1 VRTKLLILV
10 ILLPAFEM
18 MATEYIGAS
27 VGLNLRPSVP
37 SSQAFLTF
45 LSSSRQLGGVND
57 KACKMQAAR
66 SAGRLCDACST
77 QLLYIFKNG
86 FCTTTKLPSTRR
98 ELWSRSIG
106 HPVQDRHFSH
116 RTLSRQHAAPTE
128 DVSLLESSTHPV
140 DMEAIVHQ
148 ARQTFGETLPL
159 NFLSSEEYSIYE
171 RLYGP
176 PSEITPPEDVRV
188 LQELVA
194 RDEQA
199 DAENNLLYREDE
211 EGNLEEV
218 VYEDT
223 ALGGEKGKGGLVEPI
238 PGIEDH
244 EGPQDVLSNE
254 GSANEEKASAS
265 ANSPESG
272 IDDFEARM
280 AQFKEIAATN
290 RAQALSTEQNEANA
304 TEEAYEK
311 QYASEETQENRD
323 EAGYEQS
330 ELEDR
335 EAEEG
340 DEEDGDIV
348 RGDAARTHP
357 MTAAARSGT
366 SPSTLQLPKSTV
378 VEPIMALLRDASNKH
393 MKEIAYKA
401 FGGAG
406 LPNSTATPSTAE
418 RHLQQ
423 APIALEASQRYMGD
437 MEANVYLGAIMPGAY
452 ASIMHTLVEVR
463 KRLGSHWLQ
472 NLMKKDGGPRILDA
486 GTAGAGVQAWREV
499 LRAEWQTTNSDGVP
513 PDKPA
518 PLGKAAV
525 VTGSNELR
533 HRVSK
538 LLENTTFL
546 PRLPDYNPSRD
557 HPTLGTPNAAQ
568 PRKQYDVIIAPHTL
582 WGLRQDYMRKN
593 QVQNFW
599 SLLNPNGGVLV
610 IIEKGVPRG
619 FELVAAAREMLL
631 KRHISSTELTHPEPL
646 EDGEPKYGP
655 KEKGM
660 IIAPCTNHAQ
670 CPMYTTPGKSTGRK
684 DLCHFSQRF
693 LRPRYLQT
701 LLGSRERNHEDIKF
715 SYIAV
720 QRGVDQREL
729 HGIVQGSSARDAAFA
744 GYEDRQSGTD
754 AEMLEKG
761 KALNRPSPHTL
772 SLPRTVLHPIKRR
785 GHVILDL
792 CTPAG
797 RIERWTV
804 PKSFSMQAYRDARKS
819 QWGDLWA
826 LGAKTSISRNIRL
839 GTKDK
844 KTKGKN
850 IYELDASPS
859 STDDLTHVSGPKA
872 KFEKRTKKGRQLN
885 QRKKLTED
893 DF

>member
-1 VRTKLLILV
+1 
-10 ILLPAFEM
+10 
-18 MATEYIGAS
+18 
-27 VGLNLRPSVP
+27 
-37 SSQAFLTF
+37 
-45 LSSSRQLGGVND
+45 
-57 KACKMQAAR
+57 
-66 SAGRLCDACST
+66 
-77 QLLYIFKNG
+77 
-86 FCTTTKLPSTRR
+86 
-98 ELWSRSIG
+98 
-106 HPVQDRHFSH
+106 
-116 RTLSRQHAAPTE
+116 
-128 DVSLLESSTHPV
+128 
-140 DMEAIVHQ
+140 MEAIVHQ
-148 ARQTFGETLPL
+148 ARQTFGQTLPL
-159 NFLSSEEYSIYE
+159 NFLSSEEYRIYE

-176 PSEITPPEDVRV
+176 ASEITPPEDVRV

-194 RDEQA
+194 HDEQA
-199 DAENNLLYREDE
+199 AAQKSLLYREDE
-211 EGNLEEV
+211 EGNLEQVE
-218 VYEDT
+218 YEDT
-223 ALGGEKGKGGLVEPI
+223 IPEGESGKDAQKQPL

-244 EGPQDVLSNE
+244 EGPSDVLSSE
-254 GSANEEKASAS
+254 GLANEKGASAF
-265 ANSPESG
+265 ARSPESG
-272 IDDFEARM
+272 SDDFEARM
-280 AQFKEIAATN
+280 AQFKEIAAIN
-290 RAQALSTEQNEANA
+290 RAQALGTEQNEANA
-304 TEEAYEK
+304 TEEAYEE
-311 QYASEETQENRD
+311 QYAIEETQED
-323 EAGYEQS
+323 I
-330 ELEDR
+330 LEVEHEEPQFEGR

-340 DEEDGDIV
+340 DEEDGDII

-378 VEPIMALLRDASNKH
+378 VEPVMALLRDASNKH

-406 LPNSTATPSTAE
+406 LPNSTATPSTTE
-418 RHLQQ
+418 RHLKQ

-472 NLMKKDGGPRILDA
+472 NLMTKDGGPRILDA

-499 LRAEWQTTNSDGVP
+499 LRTEWQTIHHDKVP
-513 PDKPA
+513 PNKPV
-518 PLGKAAV
+518 PLGKATV

-538 LLENTTFL
+538 LLDNTIFL

-557 HPTLGTPNAAQ
+557 HPTLGSPNTAQ

-582 WGLRQDYMRKN
+582 WGLREDYMRKN

-599 SLLNPNGGVLV
+599 SLLNPNGGVLI

-631 KRHISSTELTHPEPL
+631 KRHISSPELTRAEPL
-646 EDGEPKYGP
+646 EDGEPRYGP

-701 LLGSRERNHEDIKF
+701 LLGSKERNHEDIRF

-729 HGIVQGSSARDAAFA
+729 HGIIQGSSARDAAFA
-744 GYEDRQSGTD
+744 GYEDQQSSTD
-754 AEMLEKG
+754 AGSLEKG
-761 KALNRPSPHTL
+761 EALNGPSPHTL

-804 PKSFSMQAYRDARKS
+804 PKSFSLQAYRDARKS

-826 LGAKTSISRNIRL
+826 LGAKTSIARNIRL

-844 KTKGKN
+844 KAKGKN

-859 STDDLTHVSGPKA
+859 STDDLTHVSGPRA
-872 KFEKRTKKGRQLN
+872 KFEKRTKKGRQLK

>member
-1 VRTKLLILV
+1 
-10 ILLPAFEM
+10 
-18 MATEYIGAS
+18 
-27 VGLNLRPSVP
+27 
-37 SSQAFLTF
+37 
-45 LSSSRQLGGVND
+45 
-57 KACKMQAAR
+57 MQAAR
-66 SAGRLCDACST
+66 SAGRLCDSCST
-77 QLLYIFKNG
+77 QLVYFFMNG

-98 ELWSRSIG
+98 KLWRPSIG
-106 HPVQDRHFSH
+106 HPAQNRHFSH
-116 RTLSRQHAAPTE
+116 RTLSRQHAAPANY
-128 DVSLLESSTHPV
+128 ESSYKPSKDPV
-140 DMEAIVHQ
+140 DIEAIVHQ

-159 NFLSSEEYSIYE
+159 NFLSSEEYRIYE

-194 RDEQA
+194 RDEKA
-199 DAENNLLYREDE
+199 DAEKNLLYKEDE
-211 EGNLEEV
+211 EGKLEEV
-218 VYEDT
+218 EYEDT
-223 ALGGEKGKGGLVEPI
+223 VLGGENRKDGQEETMPAIKYHKE
-238 PGIEDH
+238 
-244 EGPQDVLSNE
+244 PQDALGNAGLENGE
-254 GSANEEKASAS
+254 GASAPEY
-265 ANSPESG
+265 SPESG
-272 IDDFEARM
+272 IDDFEARVVH
-280 AQFKEIAATN
+280 FKEIAATN
-290 RAQALSTEQNEANA
+290 RAQAFNAERDEANA
-304 TEEAYEK
+304 AEEAYEE
-311 QYASEETQENRD
+311 QYAIEETQEDMD
-323 EAGYEQS
+323 EAGYNEP

-335 EAEEG
+335 NVEQG

-348 RGDAARTHP
+348 RGDALRTHP

-366 SPSTLQLPKSTV
+366 SPSTLQLPKNTV

-406 LPNSTATPSTAE
+406 LPNSTATPTTAE

-472 NLMKKDGGPRILDA
+472 SLMKKDGGPRILDA

-499 LRAEWQTTNSDGVP
+499 LRAEWQTINPDGAP

-518 PLGKAAV
+518 PLGKATV

-557 HPTLGTPNAAQ
+557 HPTLGSPNTAQ

-582 WGLRQDYMRKN
+582 WGLREDYMRKN

-631 KRHISSTELTHPEPL
+631 KRHIASTELTHPEPL
-646 EDGEPKYGP
+646 EDGEPRYGP

-670 CPMYTTPGKSTGRK
+670 CPMYTTPGKSTGRR

-701 LLGSRERNHEDIKF
+701 LLGSKERNHEDIRF
-715 SYIAV
+715 SYVAV
-720 QRGVDQREL
+720 QRGIDQREL
-729 HGIVQGSSARDAAFA
+729 HGIIQGSSARDAAFA
-744 GYEDRQSGTD
+744 GYEDEQSSTD
-754 AEMLEKG
+754 AEMSEKG
-761 KALNRPSPHTL
+761 KALNGPPPHTL

-804 PKSFSMQAYRDARKS
+804 PKSFSKQAYRDARKS

-826 LGAKTSISRNIRL
+826 LGAKTSTARNIRL

-844 KTKGKN
+844 KAKGKN
-850 IYELDASPS
+850 LYELDASPS

-872 KFEKRTKKGRQLN
+872 KFEKRTKKGRNLK